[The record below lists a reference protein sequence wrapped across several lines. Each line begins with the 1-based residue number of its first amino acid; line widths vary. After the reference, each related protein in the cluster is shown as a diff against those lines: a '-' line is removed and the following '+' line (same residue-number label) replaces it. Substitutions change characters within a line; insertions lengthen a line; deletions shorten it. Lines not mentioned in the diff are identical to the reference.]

1 MMTVNNLIIKPQ
13 IRKCVVNQTNRGT
26 AVLSAC
32 HDSKKIAANDDQ

>member
-32 HDSKKIAANDDQ
+32 HGSKKIVDDDE